1 MRIWII
7 GAFWII
13 LCTPVAV
20 AQNLVPNGSFEEY
33 TTCPEFFGYVQYAT
47 GWQNLHTNSADYFHR
62 CQPNQVVGVPFN
74 TCGYQ
79 EPADG
84 DAYVGLA
91 TTFPG
96 FSSYREMV
104 GRELAAPLQ
113 VGVPVCISFKV
124 AVGGFGSW
132 NGNSAN
138 LTAKGVGVRFFNGF
152 PADWPA
158 YLYPNSA
165 ALALDVVP
173 TDTAIWYTVSG
184 IYTPDSAYT
193 HVAIANFFADSI
205 SAIILLDSTGYGI
218 LTASY
223 AFIDDVRVSEDLTY
237 CGATNIP
244 SRPAPSSLVRIYPQP
259 ITDRFHVELGRPS
272 KGVLHWSLWDISGRV
287 VNRGTERV
295 GSVHFEVHTGVLPA
309 ATYVF
314 TLLDEAG
321 AFAPVRLLSVPP
333 NLSTP

>member
-1 MRIWII
+1 M
-7 GAFWII
+7 
-13 LCTPVAV
+13 
-20 AQNLVPNGSFEEY
+20 
-33 TTCPEFFGYVQYAT
+33 
-47 GWQNLHTNSADYFHR
+47 
-62 CQPNQVVGVPFN
+62 
-74 TCGYQ
+74 
-79 EPADG
+79 
-84 DAYVGLA
+84 
-91 TTFPG
+91 
-96 FSSYREMV
+96 
-104 GRELAAPLQ
+104 
-113 VGVPVCISFKV
+113 
-124 AVGGFGSW
+124 
-132 NGNSAN
+132 
-138 LTAKGVGVRFFNGF
+138 GVRFFNGF

-223 AFIDDVRVSEDLTY
+223 AFIDDVRVSEDRTY

-259 ITDRFHVELGRPS
+259 ITDRFQVELGRPS

-295 GSVHFEVHTGVLPA
+295 GSAHFEVHTGVLPA

-333 NLSTP
+333 NPSTP